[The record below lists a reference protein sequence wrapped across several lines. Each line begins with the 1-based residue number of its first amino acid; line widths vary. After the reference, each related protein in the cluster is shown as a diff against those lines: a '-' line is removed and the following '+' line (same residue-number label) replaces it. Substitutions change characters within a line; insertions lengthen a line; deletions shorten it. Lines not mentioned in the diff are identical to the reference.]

1 MTAVKFTASA
11 DAHIGTSTTKHRFSG
26 LFVRYCSFCARVVLR
41 IRKPLIIG
49 VTGSAGKTTA
59 VHMIT
64 AVLRHPAARQIV
76 GAVACSVHNMNDD
89 IGLPLTVL
97 RYEHWIGRR
106 NVWKALL
113 LLLRAL
119 SLAFFVRYPR
129 VLVLEYGTHWQ
140 GHLHRLVKVARP
152 SIGVVTTIGP
162 AHLERLKTLQG
173 VVHEK
178 SAIVSAVPPSGLIV
192 LGSDHDY
199 VADLEAQAKGQVVKL
214 PGRGADLARN
224 IARVVALHLGV
235 PKQAI
240 EAALAEVRPVKGRLN
255 ELRLGGL
262 TVIDD
267 SCNANPLSMRLGLDR
282 LAEVAQPG
290 QRRIAFLGSMGELG
304 DEARQYHQQIGA
316 YAQQKADVVIG
327 VGELARHY
335 GPNHWFPD
343 SSECAR
349 QVHGLV
355 GAGDCVLVKGSA
367 SVRMHVIIDLLQAV
381 SSRGGVAEQ
390 ARVMTD
396 GPLSD
401 PRPGEGFR

>member
-1 MTAVKFTASA
+1 MNAQF
-11 DAHIGTSTTKHRFSG
+11 IGRANAWIRTSTAKRLFAD
-26 LFVRYCSFCARVVLR
+26 LFVHYCSFCARVVLR

-49 VTGSAGKTTA
+49 VTGSAGKTTT

-76 GAVACSVHNMNDD
+76 GAVACTAHNMNDD

-97 RYEHWIGRR
+97 RYQYWITWH
-106 NVWKALL
+106 NVWKVPLL
-113 LLLRAL
+113 VPRAL
-119 SLAFFVRYPR
+119 WLAFFMHYPR
-129 VLVLEYGTHWQ
+129 VLVLEYATHWH

-152 SIGVVTTIGP
+152 DIGVVTTIGP

-178 SAIVSAVPPSGLIV
+178 SAIVSAVSPSGLIV

-214 PGRGADLARN
+214 PGRGADLARS
-224 IARVVALHLGV
+224 IAQVVGLHLGV
-235 PKQAI
+235 PKQGI
-240 EAALAEVRPVKGRLN
+240 EDALAEVRPVQGRLDV
-255 ELRLGGL
+255 LRLCGM

-267 SCNANPLSMRLGLDR
+267 SHNANPLSMRLGLDR
-282 LAEVAQPG
+282 LAEIAQPG

-304 DEARQYHQQIGA
+304 DETRQYHQQIGA

-343 SSECAR
+343 SGECAR

-355 GAGDCVLVKGSA
+355 RAGDCVLVKGSA
-367 SVRMHVIIDLLQAV
+367 AVRMHVIIEPLRAV
-381 SSRGGVAEQ
+381 SS
-390 ARVMTD
+390 
-396 GPLSD
+396 
-401 PRPGEGFR
+401 